1 MNDNELKNL
10 WQEMNEKTDNSF
22 QFDPASINE
31 MRRLHAIKLVASMKP
46 MKFFTLITGI
56 LWVAGGIFL
65 LGNIYLNNYNEANKF
80 FLFSASAQVLLTAI
94 AIMVYLYQI
103 ITIFQTDLSKPV
115 FKVQSSIANIRAST
129 LWITKVLFLQL
140 PLWSCF
146 WWNTSMFE
154 EWGLLQLAIP
164 VSLTLVFI
172 LVSLWLLLNIKIENR
187 NKAWFVFLFKGRE
200 WTPLIRSMELLDQ
213 ISEYRNEISH
223 NKSVKAHLNS

>member
-1 MNDNELKNL
+1 MNDTELKNL
-10 WQEMNEKTDNSF
+10 WKEFNIETDDSI
-22 QFDPASINE
+22 QFDPIKINE
-31 MRRLHAIKLVASMKP
+31 MKHLHAINLVSSMKP
-46 MKFFTLITGI
+46 IKIFTLITGI

-65 LGNIYLNNYNEANKF
+65 LGNIYLNNYDEANKF
-80 FLFSASAQVLLTAI
+80 FLFSATAQVVLTAI
-94 AIMVYLYQI
+94 AIMIYLYQI
-103 ITIFQTDLSKPV
+103 VTIFQTGLSKPV
-115 FKVQSSIANIRAST
+115 FKVQSSLANIRTST

-172 LVSLWLLLNIKIENR
+172 LLSLWLLLNIKIENR